1 MLKDVINLIIQKVA
15 MFQIIMSTMFQHF
28 KHLAQLQ
35 LNETSQGEVMCSDV
49 GSISENFLQ
58 NQQTESTYWIYK
70 MDLKS
75 TKIESGMHKLL
86 EPHTPQNLLDTTVPH
101 FLANWKKS
109 TRVMCIWDIVGGAT
123 HHCHLFQPI
132 EFRIWLQS
140 FKFIRIRPVVAEILY
155 FSYFEV
161 FINVLPLE
169 VFFIGGLLHW
179 RTSSI

>member
-1 MLKDVINLIIQKVA
+1 
-15 MFQIIMSTMFQHF
+15 MFQIILSTMFQHF

-140 FKFIRIRPVVAEILY
+140 LHFYYLFTWTLCRITVDLLKV
-155 FSYFEV
+155 SSSSW
-161 FINVLPLE
+161 
-169 VFFIGGLLHW
+169 FFPPNHSFLC
-179 RTSSI
+179 

>member
-1 MLKDVINLIIQKVA
+1 MICSCSSDAKRCYKPDIQKVA

-75 TKIESGMHKLL
+75 TKNESGMHKLL

-140 FKFIRIRPVVAEILY
+140 
-155 FSYFEV
+155 
-161 FINVLPLE
+161 
-169 VFFIGGLLHW
+169 LHFYYLFTW
-179 RTSSI
+179 TLCCITVDL